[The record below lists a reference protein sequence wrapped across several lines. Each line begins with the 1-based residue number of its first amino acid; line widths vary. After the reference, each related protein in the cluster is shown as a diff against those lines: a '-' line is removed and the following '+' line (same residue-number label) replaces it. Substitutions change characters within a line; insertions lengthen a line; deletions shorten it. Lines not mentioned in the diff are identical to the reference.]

1 MRIGRYVGDQSDLQ
15 SQLRQARAAAEH
27 GLASVFFNQVLAWD
41 PLTVAALAG
50 AAVPGIELGT
60 GVVQTYP
67 RHPISLAG
75 QALTVAAAT
84 GNRFTLG
91 VGPSHRQLVEGVYG
105 LSYDRPAHHTR
116 EYLTA
121 LRAELSGTGHVQ
133 VPGAQPPPVL
143 LSALG
148 PVMLRIAG
156 ELADGT
162 ITVWATPATIAE
174 HVRPRIDA
182 VATNPRVVATVML
195 SVTARPDAVRAEVA
209 AAIGAASDLASYRA
223 LLDRQGQRNVAETL
237 VAGDEDTV
245 AAAVRA
251 YANAGATDVLVSIVG
266 DDVEQARTL
275 TLAGELARA
284 SQPSRT
290 GSDAAELEKN
300 DGTGG
305 SSDAGTARLRFG

>member
-1 MRIGRYVGDQSDLQ
+1 MRIGLYIGDQSDLQ
-15 SQLRQARAAAEH
+15 SQIGQVRAAAEH
-27 GLASVFFNQVLAWD
+27 GLASAFFNQVQAWD
-41 PLTVAALAG
+41 ALTVAALAG

-60 GVVQTYP
+60 AVVQTYP
-67 RHPISLAG
+67 HHPIPLAG

-91 VGPSHRQLVEGVYG
+91 VGPSHQQVIEDVYG

-116 EYLTA
+116 DYLTA
-121 LRAELSGTGHVQ
+121 LRTELSGAGHVQ

-162 ITVWATPATIAE
+162 VTVWASPATIAD

-182 VATNPRVVATVML
+182 VATNPRVVAAVGF
-195 SVTARPDAVRAEVA
+195 SVTARPDAVREEVA
-209 AAIGAASDLASYRA
+209 GVLGFTSNFASYRT
-223 LLDRQGQRNVAETL
+223 LLDRQGQSNVAETI

-245 AAAVRA
+245 AAAIRA
-251 YANAGATDVLVSIVG
+251 YADAGATDVLVSLAG
-266 DDVEQARTL
+266 DDAEKARTL
-275 TLAGELARA
+275 KLAGELAR
-284 SQPSRT
+284 SR
-290 GSDAAELEKN
+290 
-300 DGTGG
+300 
-305 SSDAGTARLRFG
+305 

>member
-1 MRIGRYVGDQSDLQ
+1 MRIGLYVGDQSDLQ
-15 SQLRQARAAAEH
+15 SQIGQVRAAAEH
-27 GLASVFFNQVLAWD
+27 GLASAFFNQVLAWD

-50 AAVPGIELGT
+50 VAVPGIELGT
-60 GVVQTYP
+60 AVVQTYP

-91 VGPSHRQLVEGVYG
+91 VGPSHKQFIEDVYG

-162 ITVWATPATIAE
+162 VTVWATPSTIAD
-174 HVRPRIDA
+174 HIRPKIDD
-182 VATNPRVVATVML
+182 VAKEPRVVATVMM
-195 SVTARPDAVRAEVA
+195 SVTARPDAVRDEVA
-209 AAIGAASDLASYRA
+209 GVVGFTSGFASYRA
-223 LLDRQGQRNVAETL
+223 LLDRQGQSNVVETI

-251 YANAGATDVLVSIVG
+251 YADAGATDVLVSLVG
-266 DDVEQARTL
+266 DDAEKARTL
-275 TLAGELARA
+275 KLAGELAR
-284 SQPSRT
+284 S
-290 GSDAAELEKN
+290 L
-300 DGTGG
+300 
-305 SSDAGTARLRFG
+305 

>member
-1 MRIGRYVGDQSDLQ
+1 MRIGLYVADQSDLR
-15 SQLRQARAAAEH
+15 SQIGQARAAAEH
-27 GLASVFFNQVLAWD
+27 GLTSAFFNQVLAWD
-41 PLTVAALAG
+41 PLTVAALAA

-60 GVVQTYP
+60 GIVQTYP

-91 VGPSHRQLVEGVYG
+91 VGPSHKQFIEDVYG

-162 ITVWATPATIAE
+162 ITVWATPATIAD
-174 HVRPRIDA
+174 HIRPRIDA
-182 VATNPRVVATVML
+182 VATDPRVVATVML
-195 SVTARPDAVRAEVA
+195 SVTGRPDAVRDEVA
-209 AAIGAASDLASYRA
+209 GVVGFASDFASYRT
-223 LLDRQGQRNVAETL
+223 LLDRQGQRNVAETV

-245 AAAVRA
+245 AAAIRA
-251 YANAGATDVLVSIVG
+251 YADAGATDVLVSLVG
-266 DDVEQARTL
+266 DDAEKARTL
-275 TLAGELARA
+275 KLAGEL
-284 SQPSRT
+284 T
-290 GSDAAELEKN
+290 GSL
-300 DGTGG
+300 
-305 SSDAGTARLRFG
+305 

>member
-1 MRIGRYVGDQSDLQ
+1 MRIGLYVGGQNDLQ
-15 SQLRQARAAAEH
+15 AQIGQARAAAEH
-27 GLASVFFNQVLAWD
+27 GLASAFFSQLLAWD
-41 PLTVAALAG
+41 ALTVAALAG
-50 AAVPGIELGT
+50 TAVPGIELGT
-60 GVVQTYP
+60 GVVHTYP
-67 RHPISLAG
+67 HHPISLAG

-91 VGPSHRQLVEGVYG
+91 VGPSHKQIIEDVYG

-148 PVMLRIAG
+148 PMMLRIAG

-162 ITVWATPATIAE
+162 ITVWTTPATVADHI
-174 HVRPRIDA
+174 RPRIDA
-182 VATNPRVVATVML
+182 VAKDPRVVAAVML
-195 SVTARPDAVRAEVA
+195 SVTARPDAVRDEVA
-209 AAIGAASDLASYRA
+209 GVVGFASDFASYRT
-223 LLDRQGQRNVAETL
+223 LLDRQGQSNVAETI

-251 YANAGATDVLVSIVG
+251 YADAGATDVLVSLVG
-266 DDVEQARTL
+266 DDAEKARTL
-275 TLAGELARA
+275 KLAGELA
-284 SQPSRT
+284 
-290 GSDAAELEKN
+290 GSL
-300 DGTGG
+300 
-305 SSDAGTARLRFG
+305 

>member
-15 SQLRQARAAAEH
+15 SQIGQVRAAAER

-50 AAVPGIELGT
+50 TAVPGIELGT

-84 GNRFTLG
+84 GHRFTLG
-91 VGPSHRQLVEGVYG
+91 VGPSHKPFIEGVYG
-105 LSYDRPAHHTR
+105 LSYDRPAQHTR

-121 LRAELSGTGHVQ
+121 LRTELSGTGHVQ

-162 ITVWATPATIAE
+162 ITVWATPATIGG
-174 HVRPRIDA
+174 HIRPRIDA
-182 VATNPRVVATVML
+182 VARDPRVVAAVML
-195 SVTARPDAVRAEVA
+195 CVTDRPDAVRDEVA
-209 AAIGAASDLASYRA
+209 GVLGFASDLASYRT
-223 LLDRQGQRNVAETL
+223 LLDRQGQSNVAETI

-251 YANAGATDVLVSIVG
+251 YADAGATDVLVSLVG
-266 DDVEQARTL
+266 DDAEKARTL
-275 TLAGELARA
+275 KLAGELAGA
-284 SQPSRT
+284 
-290 GSDAAELEKN
+290 L
-300 DGTGG
+300 
-305 SSDAGTARLRFG
+305 

>member
-1 MRIGRYVGDQSDLQ
+1 MRIGLYVADQSDPQ
-15 SQLRQARAAAEH
+15 SQIEQARTAAEH

-60 GVVQTYP
+60 GIVHTYP
-67 RHPISLAG
+67 RHPSSLAG

-84 GNRFTLG
+84 GGRLTLG
-91 VGPSHRQLVEGVYG
+91 VGPSHKQFIEDVYG

-121 LRAELSGTGHVQ
+121 LRTELSGTGHIQ
-133 VPGAQPPPVL
+133 IPGVQPPPVL

-162 ITVWATPATIAE
+162 ITVWASPATIAD
-174 HVRPRIDA
+174 HIRPKIDA
-182 VATNPRVVATVML
+182 VAKDPRVVATVML
-195 SVTARPDAVRAEVA
+195 SVTARPDAVRDEIA
-209 AAIGAASDLASYRA
+209 AAVGFASDFASYRT
-223 LLDRQGQRNVAETL
+223 LLDRQGQRSVAETI
-237 VAGDEDTV
+237 VAGDHDTV

-251 YANAGATDVLVSIVG
+251 YADAGATDVLVSLVG
-266 DDVEQARTL
+266 DTAEQARTL
-275 TLAGELARA
+275 SL
-284 SQPSRT
+284 
-290 GSDAAELEKN
+290 AAELAA
-300 DGTGG
+300 
-305 SSDAGTARLRFG
+305 SL

>member
-1 MRIGRYVGDQSDLQ
+1 MRIGLYVGDQSGLQ
-15 SQLRQARAAAEH
+15 SQIGQVRAAAEH
-27 GLASVFFNQVLAWD
+27 GLASAFFNQVLAWD

-60 GVVQTYP
+60 AIVQTYP

-91 VGPSHRQLVEGVYG
+91 VGPSHKQFIEGVYG

-121 LRAELSGTGHVQ
+121 LRTELSGTGHTQ

-156 ELADGT
+156 ELAAGT
-162 ITVWATPATIAE
+162 VTVWATPATIAD
-174 HVRPRIDA
+174 HIRPSIDA
-182 VATNPRVVATVML
+182 VAKDPRVVATVML
-195 SVTARPDAVRAEVA
+195 SVTARPDTVRDEVA
-209 AAIGAASDLASYRA
+209 GVFGFASDFASYRT
-223 LLDRQGQRNVAETL
+223 LLDRQGQSNVAETI

-251 YANAGATDVLVSIVG
+251 YAAAGATDVLVSLVG
-266 DDVEQARTL
+266 DDAEKARTL
-275 TLAGELARA
+275 KLAGELA
-284 SQPSRT
+284 
-290 GSDAAELEKN
+290 GSL
-300 DGTGG
+300 
-305 SSDAGTARLRFG
+305 

>member
-1 MRIGRYVGDQSDLQ
+1 MRIGLYVGDQSDLQ
-15 SQLRQARAAAEH
+15 SQIGQTRAAAEH

-50 AAVPGIELGT
+50 TAVPGIELGT
-60 GVVQTYP
+60 GIVQTYP

-91 VGPSHRQLVEGVYG
+91 IGPSHKPFIEGVYG

-116 EYLTA
+116 EYLTT
-121 LRAELSGTGHVQ
+121 LRAELSGTGNIR
-133 VPGAQPPPVL
+133 VPRAQPPPVL

-162 ITVWATPATIAE
+162 ITVWATPATIAD
-174 HVRPRIDA
+174 HIRPKIDA
-182 VATNPRVVATVML
+182 VAKDPRVVAAVML
-195 SVTARPDAVRAEVA
+195 SVTARPDAVRDEVA
-209 AAIGAASDLASYRA
+209 RVVGFASDFASYRT
-223 LLDRQGQRNVAETL
+223 LLDRQGQSNVAETI

-251 YANAGATDVLVSIVG
+251 YAAAGATDVLVSLVG
-266 DDVEQARTL
+266 DDAEKVRTL
-275 TLAGELARA
+275 KLAGELAT
-284 SQPSRT
+284 SLQ
-290 GSDAAELEKN
+290 G
-300 DGTGG
+300 
-305 SSDAGTARLRFG
+305 

>member
-1 MRIGRYVGDQSDLQ
+1 MRIGLYVGNQSDLQ
-15 SQLRQARAAAEH
+15 SQIEQVRTASEL
-27 GLASVFFNQVLAWD
+27 GLASAFFNQVFSWD
-41 PLTVAALAG
+41 PFTIAALAG

-60 GVVQTYP
+60 AIAQTYP
-67 RHPISLAG
+67 RHPILLAG

-91 VGPSHRQLVEGVYG
+91 VGPSHKQVIEDVFG

-121 LRAELSGTGHVQ
+121 LRTELSGAGHVQ

-162 ITVWATPATIAE
+162 VTVWATPATIAD
-174 HVRPRIDA
+174 HIRPGIGVMAAD
-182 VATNPRVVATVML
+182 PRVVATVMV
-195 SVTARPDAVRAEVA
+195 SVTDRPDAIRDEIAG
-209 AAIGAASDLASYRA
+209 IYGFASDFASYRA
-223 LLDRQGQRNVAETL
+223 LLDRQGQRNVAETI

-251 YANAGATDVLVSIVG
+251 YADAGATDLLVSLVG
-266 DDVEQARTL
+266 DDAEKARTL

-284 SQPSRT
+284 R
-290 GSDAAELEKN
+290 
-300 DGTGG
+300 
-305 SSDAGTARLRFG
+305 

>member
-1 MRIGRYVGDQSDLQ
+1 MRIGLYVGNQSDLQ
-15 SQLRQARAAAEH
+15 SQIEQVRTASEL
-27 GLASVFFNQVLAWD
+27 GLASAFFNQVFSWD
-41 PLTVAALAG
+41 PFTVAALAG

-60 GVVQTYP
+60 AIAQTYP
-67 RHPISLAG
+67 RHPILLAG
-75 QALTVAAAT
+75 QALTVAAAV

-91 VGPSHRQLVEGVYG
+91 VGPSHKQVIEDVFG

-121 LRAELSGTGHVQ
+121 LRTELSGTGHVQ

-162 ITVWATPATIAE
+162 VTVWATPATIAD
-174 HVRPRIDA
+174 HIRPGIGA

-195 SVTARPDAVRAEVA
+195 SVTDRPDAIRDEIA
-209 AAIGAASDLASYRA
+209 GLYGFASDFASYRA
-223 LLDRQGQRNVAETL
+223 LLDRQGQRNVAETI

-245 AAAVRA
+245 AATVRA
-251 YANAGATDVLVSIVG
+251 YATAGATDLLVSPVG
-266 DDVEQARTL
+266 DNTEKTRTL
-275 TLAGELARA
+275 KLASELAR
-284 SQPSRT
+284 T
-290 GSDAAELEKN
+290 
-300 DGTGG
+300 
-305 SSDAGTARLRFG
+305 